1 MTRHRCELGHD
12 GCYSEAC
19 AEEAGIRAAGVDQAT
34 RDRWARS
41 RVCPRC
47 QGWGESD
54 TCDCCGGTRWHEP
67 GRDAP
72 DFAKLWAA
80 VEAVRA
86 GHKDA
91 FWADH
96 WAAIAGIEWRDAA

>member
-1 MTRHRCELGHD
+1 MSRRCELGHV

-19 AEEAGIRAAGVDQAT
+19 AEEAGIRSTPVSQAALDRQA
-34 RDRWARS
+34 RL

-47 QGWGESD
+47 QGWDDSD
-54 TCDCCGGTRWHEP
+54 TCDRCGGARWHEP

-72 DFAKLWAA
+72 DFAKLWAT